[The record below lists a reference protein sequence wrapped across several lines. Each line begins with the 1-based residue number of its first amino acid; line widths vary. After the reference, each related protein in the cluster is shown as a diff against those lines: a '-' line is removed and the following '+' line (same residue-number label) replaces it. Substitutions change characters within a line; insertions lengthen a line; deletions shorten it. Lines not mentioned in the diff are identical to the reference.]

1 MSEVLE
7 ILRNSGGTDVEIPTL
22 EIRCSAWP
30 TVYICAGFFDVT
42 ATLET
47 GQTVTFIACGMDVS
61 LPKNNNDGGQTLG
74 VAIDNVTG
82 EGQRLV
88 DAANAAGVGIELV
101 YRTFLESDLGAP
113 AEAAIQLDVLDV
125 TIEGPTISFTAGYF
139 DLINA
144 AWPRVKYT
152 ADFAPGL
159 RYIT

>member
-22 EIRCSAWP
+22 ELICSAWP
-30 TVYICAGFFDVT
+30 SVFICAGFRDTVGR
-42 ATLET
+42 LED
-47 GQTVTFIACGMDVS
+47 GRVVTFIASGLDVS
-61 LPKNNNDGGQTLG
+61 LPKNNNDGAQTLG

-82 EGQRLV
+82 EAQRLV
-88 DAANAAGVGIELV
+88 DAANAAATGIRLV
-101 YRTFLESDLGAP
+101 YRTFLESDLTAP
-113 AEAAIQLDVLDV
+113 AEEPIQLDVLEV
-125 TIEGPTISFTAGYF
+125 SIEGPTVSFTAGYF

-144 AWPRVKYT
+144 AWPRVRYT